1 MFEDRAHRR
10 LVSTSPSQPG
20 NPSLV
25 QVPHIESECL
35 FRYSTLGLGQL
46 PKLDSL
52 AFWVDKL
59 AGMPGKGKALL
70 LWSAFK
76 RIETHIVARTLSGFL
91 TLIPLI
97 VTIVII
103 LVIVGRTDDA
113 VEPFVE
119 GGPLDFPGFGLLA
132 LIAICYGIGL
142 AVSTMPGRKIMEGKS
157 VVLNH
162 IPIVRTIYGVSEK
175 AIRALTSQQHFSR
188 VVFIEWPREGS
199 VAIGFVTGSLN
210 APDRDEP
217 IVIVYIPTVPNP
229 TSGNI
234 AFVPEGE
241 ILETDLTVEDAMKLV
256 FSGGIVLP
264 EEIALIGSGLK
275 NRDGSKFVG
284 RFTGSS
290 SG

>member
-1 MFEDRAHRR
+1 M
-10 LVSTSPSQPG
+10 
-20 NPSLV
+20 
-25 QVPHIESECL
+25 
-35 FRYSTLGLGQL
+35 
-46 PKLDSL
+46 
-52 AFWVDKL
+52 
-59 AGMPGKGKALL
+59 LL
-70 LWSAFK
+70 LAALK
-76 RIETHIVARTLSGFL
+76 RIQVHIVGRTLSGFL
-91 TLIPLI
+91 ALLPLI
-97 VTIVII
+97 VTIVVI
-103 LVIVGRTDDA
+103 LVIIGNTDDA
-113 VEPFVE
+113 VRPLVE

-132 LIAICYGIGL
+132 LIAICYVIGL
-142 AVSTMPGRKIMEGKS
+142 MVATMPGRKFMELKS
-157 VVLNH
+157 MILNH
-162 IPIVRTIYGVSEK
+162 VPIVSTIYGVSEK
-175 AIRALTSQQHFSR
+175 AMRALTSQQHFSR
-188 VVFIEWPREGS
+188 VVFVEWPREGS

-275 NRDGSKFVG
+275 KRNGSKFVG
-284 RFTGSS
+284 RFLGSS

>member
-1 MFEDRAHRR
+1 MA
-10 LVSTSPSQPG
+10 
-20 NPSLV
+20 
-25 QVPHIESECL
+25 
-35 FRYSTLGLGQL
+35 
-46 PKLDSL
+46 
-52 AFWVDKL
+52 
-59 AGMPGKGKALL
+59 AL
-70 LWSAFK
+70 K
-76 RIETHIVARTLSGFL
+76 RIQAHIVGRTLSGFL
-91 TLIPLI
+91 ALLPLI
-97 VTIVII
+97 VTIVVI
-103 LVIVGRTDDA
+103 LVIIGNTDDA
-113 VEPFVE
+113 VRPLVE

-132 LIAICYGIGL
+132 LIAICYVIGL
-142 AVSTMPGRKIMEGKS
+142 MIATMPGRKFMEMKS
-157 VVLNH
+157 VILNH
-162 IPIVRTIYGVSEK
+162 IPIVSTIYGVSEK
-175 AIRALTSQQHFSR
+175 AMRALTSQQHFSR
-188 VVFIEWPREGS
+188 VVFVEWPREGC

-275 NRDGSKFVG
+275 KRNGSKFVG
-284 RFTGSS
+284 RFLGSS

>member
-1 MFEDRAHRR
+1 M
-10 LVSTSPSQPG
+10 
-20 NPSLV
+20 
-25 QVPHIESECL
+25 L
-35 FRYSTLGLGQL
+35 F
-46 PKLDSL
+46 L
-52 AFWVDKL
+52 A
-59 AGMPGKGKALL
+59 AL
-70 LWSAFK
+70 K
-76 RIETHIVARTLSGFL
+76 RIQDHIFGRTLSGFL
-91 TLIPLI
+91 ALLPLI
-97 VTIVII
+97 VTIVVI
-103 LVIVGRTDDA
+103 LVIIGNTDEA
-113 VEPFVE
+113 VRPFVE

-132 LIAICYGIGL
+132 LIAICYIIGL
-142 AVSTMPGRKIMEGKS
+142 VVATMPGRKIMELKS

-162 IPIVRTIYGVSEK
+162 VPIVSTIYGVSEK
-175 AIRALTSQQHFSR
+175 AMRALTSQQHFSR

-264 EEIALIGSGLK
+264 QEIALIGSGLK
-275 NRDGSKFVG
+275 DRDGSKFVG
-284 RFTGSS
+284 RFRGSS

>member
-1 MFEDRAHRR
+1 M
-10 LVSTSPSQPG
+10 V
-20 NPSLV
+20 
-25 QVPHIESECL
+25 
-35 FRYSTLGLGQL
+35 
-46 PKLDSL
+46 
-52 AFWVDKL
+52 
-59 AGMPGKGKALL
+59 
-70 LWSAFK
+70 LWRAFK
-76 RIETHIVARTLSGFL
+76 RIETHVVARTLAGFL
-91 TLIPLI
+91 ALLPLI
-97 VTIVII
+97 VTVVII
-103 LVIVGRTDDA
+103 LVIIGRTDDA
-113 VEPFVE
+113 VQPFVE
-119 GGPLDFPGFGLLA
+119 DGPLDFPGFGLLA
-132 LIAICYGIGL
+132 LIAVCYAIGL
-142 AVSTMPGRKIMEGKS
+142 AISTMPGRKLMDGKS

-162 IPIVRTIYGVSEK
+162 IPIVRTIYGLSEK
-175 AIRALTSQQHFSR
+175 AMRALTSQQHFSR
-188 VVFIEWPREGS
+188 VVFVEWPRVGT

-210 APDRDEP
+210 APDREEP
-217 IVIVYIPTVPNP
+217 IVIVYIPTIPNP

>member
-1 MFEDRAHRR
+1 MMF
-10 LVSTSPSQPG
+10 
-20 NPSLV
+20 
-25 QVPHIESECL
+25 
-35 FRYSTLGLGQL
+35 
-46 PKLDSL
+46 L
-52 AFWVDKL
+52 A
-59 AGMPGKGKALL
+59 AL
-70 LWSAFK
+70 K
-76 RIETHIVARTLSGFL
+76 RIESHIVSRTLAGFL
-91 TLIPLI
+91 ALIPLM

-103 LVIVGRTDDA
+103 LVVLGRTDEA

-119 GGPLDFPGFGLLA
+119 GTPLDFPGFGLLA
-132 LIAICYGIGL
+132 LIAICYAIGL
-142 AVSTMPGRKIMEGKS
+142 AISSMLGQKLMEGTS
-157 VVLNH
+157 AVLNH
-162 IPIVRTIYGVSEK
+162 IPIVSTLYGVSEK
-175 AIRALTSQQHFSR
+175 AMRALTSQQHFSR

-264 EEIALIGSGLK
+264 EEVALIGSGLK

-284 RFTGSS
+284 RFLGSS

>member
-1 MFEDRAHRR
+1 MV
-10 LVSTSPSQPG
+10 LW
-20 NPSLV
+20 
-25 QVPHIESECL
+25 I
-35 FRYSTLGLGQL
+35 
-46 PKLDSL
+46 
-52 AFWVDKL
+52 
-59 AGMPGKGKALL
+59 AL
-70 LWSAFK
+70 K
-76 RIETHIVARTLSGFL
+76 RIERHVLGRTLSGFL
-91 TLIPLI
+91 ALIPLI
-97 VTIVII
+97 VTVVII
-103 LVIVGRTDDA
+103 LVIMGRTDDA

-132 LIAICYGIGL
+132 LIAVCYAIGL
-142 AVSTMPGRKIMEGKS
+142 AISTMPGRKLMDGAS

-162 IPIVRTIYGVSEK
+162 IPIVSTIYGVSEK
-175 AIRALTSQQHFSR
+175 AMRALTSQRHFSR
-188 VVFIEWPREGS
+188 VVFVEWPREGS

-210 APDRDEP
+210 APDREEP

-264 EEIALIGSGLK
+264 HEISLIGSGLK
-275 NRDGSKFVG
+275 KRDGSKFVG
-284 RFTGSS
+284 RFLGSS

>member
-1 MFEDRAHRR
+1 MA
-10 LVSTSPSQPG
+10 
-20 NPSLV
+20 
-25 QVPHIESECL
+25 
-35 FRYSTLGLGQL
+35 
-46 PKLDSL
+46 
-52 AFWVDKL
+52 
-59 AGMPGKGKALL
+59 AL
-70 LWSAFK
+70 K
-76 RIETHIVARTLSGFL
+76 RIQVHIVGRTLSGFL
-91 TLIPLI
+91 ALLPLI
-97 VTIVII
+97 VTIVVI
-103 LVIVGRTDDA
+103 LVIIGNTDDA
-113 VEPFVE
+113 VRPLVE

-132 LIAICYGIGL
+132 LIAICYVIGL
-142 AVSTMPGRKIMEGKS
+142 MVATMPGRKFMELKS
-157 VVLNH
+157 MILNH
-162 IPIVRTIYGVSEK
+162 VPIVSTIYGVSEK
-175 AIRALTSQQHFSR
+175 AMRALTSQQHFSR
-188 VVFIEWPREGS
+188 VVFVEWPREGS

-275 NRDGSKFVG
+275 KRNGSKFVG
-284 RFTGSS
+284 RFLGSS

>member
-1 MFEDRAHRR
+1 M
-10 LVSTSPSQPG
+10 
-20 NPSLV
+20 
-25 QVPHIESECL
+25 L
-35 FRYSTLGLGQL
+35 F
-46 PKLDSL
+46 L
-52 AFWVDKL
+52 A
-59 AGMPGKGKALL
+59 AL
-70 LWSAFK
+70 K
-76 RIETHIVARTLSGFL
+76 RIERHIVGRTLAGL
-91 TLIPLI
+91 LALIPLI

-103 LVIVGRTDDA
+103 LVIIGRTDEA
-113 VEPFVE
+113 VDPFVA

-132 LIAICYGIGL
+132 LIAICYVIGV
-142 AVSTMPGRKIMEGKS
+142 AIATMPGRKIMEFKS

-162 IPIVRTIYGVSEK
+162 IPIVSTIYGVSEK
-175 AIRALTSQQHFSR
+175 AMRALTSQQHFSR

-210 APDRDEP
+210 APDREEP

-234 AFVPEGE
+234 AFMPEGE

-264 EEIALIGSGLK
+264 EEMALIGSGLK

-284 RFTGSS
+284 RFMGSS